1 MWVNDY
7 GQGEINTDDF
17 YTRKNAET
25 YCKDLK
31 EDFKEHDYFLYKNVN
46 PPSIY
51 VDPPAIYWVRKGA
64 GDGVD
69 PIYHNCIFYGPFTKE
84 QRENDGV
91 EIREDLIWP
100 EDMIETIKNEITIK
114 EIIE

>member
-31 EDFKEHDYFLYKNVN
+31 EDFKEHDYYVEEYEKVIRKSYAYPN
-46 PPSIY
+46 SI
-51 VDPPAIYWVRKGA
+51 
-64 GDGVD
+64 DGW
-69 PIYHNCIFYGPFTKE
+69 
-84 QRENDGV
+84 
-91 EIREDLIWP
+91 EDLYP
-100 EDMIETIKNEITIK
+100 R
-114 EIIE
+114 